1 MSVLLQRMP
10 LASAPVQ
17 LSWLTAEE
25 RVRLAE
31 ISDAM
36 RAAQFLAGHGLAR
49 QLAAQFAGGEPGQ
62 WSLRVAQDGRRW
74 LDHRDLPSVAVSIAH
89 AGDEVAAAVGRQP
102 LGLDIEAP
110 GRPRDW
116 LALARTVFSDAENL
130 ALGAA
135 SPDSRAAVFRQTWTL
150 KEAWAK
156 RSGRGLQ
163 RTQARRC
170 SAQPCGTAEAEA
182 EAWTWADA
190 QGVAVA
196 LAAWPGADIRTLG
209 LEGPAR
215 GWRYLETPTLSDRA
229 G

>member
-1 MSVLLQRMP
+1 MSVLLQRLP
-10 LASAPVQ
+10 LASAPAQ

-74 LDHRDLPSVAVSIAH
+74 LDHDDRPTVAVSIAH
-89 AGDEVAAAVGRQP
+89 AGDQVAAAVGRQP

-135 SPDSRAAVFRQTWTL
+135 SPDSRAAVFRETWTL

-156 RSGRGLQ
+156 RSGLGLQ
-163 RTQARRC
+163 RAQARRC
-170 SAQPCGTAEAEA
+170 SAQPSGTAGA
-182 EAWTWADA
+182 EAWTWVDA

-196 LAAWPGADIRTLG
+196 LAAWPGADIRALG

-215 GWRYLETPTLSDRA
+215 GWRYLEAPALSDRA

>member
-1 MSVLLQRMP
+1 MSVLLQRLP
-10 LASAPVQ
+10 LASAPAQ

-25 RVRLAE
+25 HVRLAD

-36 RAAQFLAGHGLAR
+36 RAAQFLGGHGLAR
-49 QLAAQFAGGEPGQ
+49 QLAAQLAGGEPGQ

-74 LDHRDLPSVAVSIAH
+74 LDHHDRPSVAVSIAH
-89 AGDEVAAAVGRQP
+89 AGDHVAAAVGRQP
-102 LGLDIEAP
+102 LGLDIEAA
-110 GRPRDW
+110 GRTRDW

-135 SPDSRAAVFRQTWTL
+135 SPDSRAAVFRETWTL

-163 RTQARRC
+163 RTLARRC
-170 SAQPCGTAEAEA
+170 SAQPCGSADA

-196 LAAWPGADIRTLG
+196 LAAWPGADIRALG

-215 GWRYLETPTLSDRA
+215 AWRYLETPALSDRA